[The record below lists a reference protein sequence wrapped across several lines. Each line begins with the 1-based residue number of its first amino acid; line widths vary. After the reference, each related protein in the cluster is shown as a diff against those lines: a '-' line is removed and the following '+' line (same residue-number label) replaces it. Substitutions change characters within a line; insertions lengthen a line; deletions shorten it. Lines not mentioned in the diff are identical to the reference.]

1 VLLGAAIALAEVVI
15 EAGGVTVIAEVAIL
29 IVAAEIDA
37 AKRRPTS
44 KNSEKERC
52 KRVKQACIVY
62 CTDTT
67 LPTPDFGWKF
77 QNCKNDCIERADC
90 PRDS

>member
-37 AKRRPTS
+37 GTRPDCKEV
-44 KNSEKERC
+44 KNDCIRACER
-52 KRVKQACIVY
+52 
-62 CTDTT
+62 T
-67 LPTPDFGWKF
+67 LPTPDHGFKF
-77 QNCKNDCIERADC
+77 WNCVKRCMASSGC
-90 PRDS
+90 